1 MKSEFKQEELI
12 REYVREALV
21 LEYAPPGAMGA
32 ALKRAVSEPTRR
44 LASVISGKSKQVFAS
59 LKNLAKISWGAL
71 KELGT
76 LGLLSANYDK
86 IKQEYQNDL
95 KNIESKHG
103 ADIKHARET
112 FFNDFSPLIGVAKA
126 GLTGAAATAF
136 FTNPL
141 LFMAGSN
148 IISAAKEKAPD
159 AIEKVKKKID
169 TMAYGEKDKDKD
181 KNKNKNK
188 NKKEKTS
195 ENLFISKNLLNE
207 EDRELNPKEII
218 EKHPWLKDAMKESRK
233 AMMDYASRVDSEV
246 KATVSA
252 SKIEDLG
259 QLPTDIV
266 KKVTNDP
273 KAKPEEV
280 LTAAKAMKLGEILS
294 KVEAERAQAIS
305 EIKQAFPGVS
315 ESVYSGPGSLIYAY
329 DEIIKKIKSNM

>member
-32 ALKRAVSEPTRR
+32 ALKRAVSEPTKR

-86 IKQEYQNDL
+86 IKQEYKDDL
-95 KNIESKHG
+95 SKIEKKHG
-103 ADIKHARET
+103 ADINHARET
-112 FFNDFSPLIGVAKA
+112 FFNDFSPLISVAKI
-126 GLTGAAATAF
+126 GLTGVAATAF

-141 LFMAGSN
+141 LFMVGSDV
-148 IISAAKEKAPD
+148 ISAAKEKIPGAV
-159 AIEKVKKKID
+159 EKVNKKID
-169 TMAYGEKDKDKD
+169 TMAYGEKDKDK
-181 KNKNKNK
+181 
-188 NKKEKTS
+188 KKKKKTS

-207 EDRELNPKEII
+207 EDGKLNPKEIV

-233 AMMDYASRVDSEV
+233 AMMDYAARVDSEV

-252 SKIEDLG
+252 SKLEDLG
-259 QLPTDIV
+259 IPNDII
-266 KKVTNDP
+266 KKIATDP
-273 KAKPEEV
+273 KAKPADV

-294 KVEAERAQAIS
+294 KVEAERSQAMS
-305 EIKQAFPGVS
+305 EIKQSFPGVS
-315 ESVYSGPGSLIYAY
+315 ESVYSGEGSLIYAY
-329 DEIIKKIKSNM
+329 GEIIKKIKSNM

>member
-1 MKSEFKQEELI
+1 MKKQFKQEELI
-12 REYVREALV
+12 REYVKEALV

-32 ALKRAVSEPTRR
+32 ALKRAVSDPTKR

-71 KELGT
+71 TELGT

-126 GLTGAAATAF
+126 GLTGAAAAAF

-148 IISAAKEKAPD
+148 IINAAKEKAPGT
-159 AIEKVKKKID
+159 IEKVKKKID
-169 TMAYGEKDKDKD
+169 TMAYGKKEKEKD
-181 KNKNKNK
+181 K
-188 NKKEKTS
+188 NKKEKTF

-218 EKHPWLKDAMKESRK
+218 EKNPWLKDAMKESRK
-233 AMMDYASRVDSEV
+233 AMADYALRVDSEV

-273 KAKPEEV
+273 KSKPEEV

-315 ESVYSGPGSLIYAY
+315 ESVHSGPGSLIYAY

>member
-32 ALKRAVSEPTRR
+32 ALKRAVSEPTKR

-86 IKQEYQNDL
+86 IKQEYKDDL
-95 KNIESKHG
+95 SKIEKKHG
-103 ADIKHARET
+103 ADINHARET
-112 FFNDFSPLIGVAKA
+112 FFNDFSPLISVAKI

-141 LFMAGSN
+141 LFMVGSDV
-148 IISAAKEKAPD
+148 ISAAKEKIPGAV
-159 AIEKVKKKID
+159 EKVNKKID
-169 TMAYGEKDKDKD
+169 TMAYGEKDKDK
-181 KNKNKNK
+181 
-188 NKKEKTS
+188 KKKKKTS

-207 EDRELNPKEII
+207 EDGKLNPKEIV

-233 AMMDYASRVDSEV
+233 AMMDYAARVDSEV

-252 SKIEDLG
+252 SKLEDLG
-259 QLPTDIV
+259 IPNDII
-266 KKVTNDP
+266 KKIATDP
-273 KAKPEEV
+273 KAKPADV

-294 KVEAERAQAIS
+294 KVEAERSQAMS
-305 EIKQAFPGVS
+305 EIKQSFPGVS
-315 ESVYSGPGSLIYAY
+315 ESVYSGEGSLIYAY

>member
-1 MKSEFKQEELI
+1 MKVTMKSEFKQEELI

-32 ALKRAVSEPTRR
+32 ALKRAVSEPAKR

-141 LFMAGSN
+141 LFMAGSD
-148 IISAAKEKAPD
+148 IISAAKEKAPG

-169 TMAYGEKDKDKD
+169 TMAYGEKDKDK
-181 KNKNKNK
+181 

-207 EDRELNPKEII
+207 DKLNPKEII

-259 QLPTDIV
+259 QLPADIV
-266 KKVTNDP
+266 KKIATDL
-273 KAKPEEV
+273 KAKPEDV
-280 LTAAKAMKLGEILS
+280 LAAAKAMKLGEILS
-294 KVEAERAQAIS
+294 KVEAERNQAIS
-305 EIKQAFPGVS
+305 EIKQAFPEVS
-315 ESVYSGPGSLIYAY
+315 ESVYSGAGSIIYAY

>member
-32 ALKRAVSEPTRR
+32 ALKRAVSEPAKR

-141 LFMAGSN
+141 LFMAGSD
-148 IISAAKEKAPD
+148 IISAAKEKAPG

-169 TMAYGEKDKDKD
+169 TMAYGEKDKDK
-181 KNKNKNK
+181 

-207 EDRELNPKEII
+207 DKLNPKEII

-259 QLPTDIV
+259 QLPADIV
-266 KKVTNDP
+266 KKIATDL
-273 KAKPEEV
+273 KAKPEDV
-280 LTAAKAMKLGEILS
+280 LAAAKAMKLGEILS
-294 KVEAERAQAIS
+294 KVEAERNQAIS
-305 EIKQAFPGVS
+305 EIKQAFPEVS
-315 ESVYSGPGSLIYAY
+315 ESVYSGAGSIIYAY

>member
-1 MKSEFKQEELI
+1 MKVTMKSEFKQEELI

-32 ALKRAVSEPTRR
+32 ALKRAVSEPAKR

-181 KNKNKNK
+181 KDKK
-188 NKKEKTS
+188 KKEKTS

-207 EDRELNPKEII
+207 DKLNPKEII

-259 QLPTDIV
+259 QLPADIV
-266 KKVTNDP
+266 KKIATDP
-273 KAKPEEV
+273 KAKPEDV

-294 KVEAERAQAIS
+294 KVEAERNQAIS

-315 ESVYSGPGSLIYAY
+315 ESVYSGAGSIIYAY